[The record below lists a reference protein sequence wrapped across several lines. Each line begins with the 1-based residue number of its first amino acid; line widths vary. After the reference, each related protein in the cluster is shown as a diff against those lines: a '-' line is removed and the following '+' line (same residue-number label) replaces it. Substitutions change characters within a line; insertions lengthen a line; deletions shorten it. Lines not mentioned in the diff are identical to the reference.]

1 MILMVDGPKV
11 ISKEVSKEKFT
22 LKVSGIFLEN
32 GIIFL
37 FTDSNFRFGSIS
49 VAIPTTTTPLASASL
64 FPTLGGRDEFISKL
78 LSERLS
84 ELSGRTVISIVSF
97 SSYDKEKV
105 ALSLRLSREIIEEAR
120 GEKV

>member
-1 MILMVDGPKV
+1 MGNGPKV

-22 LKVSGIFLEN
+22 IKVSGIFLEN

-37 FTDSNFRFGSIS
+37 FTDSEFRFGSVS
-49 VAIPTTTTPLASASL
+49 VAIPTTTAPLASASL
-64 FPTLGGRDEFISKL
+64 FPTLGGRDEFVSKL

-105 ALSLRLSREIIEEAR
+105 TLSLKLSREILEEAR
-120 GEKV
+120 GEQV